1 MRGRW
6 QRYRA
11 WLTAG
16 LGTALLL
23 GMAPV
28 VEAGAVPGS
37 TRAPSAASDSKAGA
51 AAEGTR
57 AAGTEEQAAA
67 LAERTGEPVE
77 IASLRGESSEVFA
90 APDGNLEAREYL
102 RPVRTRVGGEW
113 KAIDTQLAPAADGM
127 VAPGATTVGMEFSGG
142 GTAPL
147 VRMSKA
153 GRELSLSW
161 PDALPQPRLEG
172 DAAVYPEVL
181 PGVDLRMGVQ
191 ADGFTQLLVVKSA
204 EAAQNPELAELRL
217 HLGATGMSVR
227 ETAAGGLEAVD
238 AGAGGAVFEAP
249 QPVMWD
255 SSGGTTPGARGA
267 AGSDPAAD
275 EPAAGESG
283 KLAPVDVQVAQA
295 PDQLVLTP
303 DAQVLKGADT
313 VYPVF
318 IDPQWYSPRASAWTF
333 ASKYWASSPQWK
345 FNGENNAGMGY
356 CGWDYC
362 APHDT
367 KRVFYRIPTSRF
379 AGKSILSAEFVV
391 RNNWSASC
399 SERSVELWRT
409 EDISA
414 STTWNSQDAG
424 SGFWLDKLDTR
435 SFAYGYDGCA
445 AKDAEFG
452 IKAAVQQAANN
463 KWSTMTFGLR
473 AASEDDKYAWKR
485 FSDKAF
491 LRVKYNR
498 PPPQIKMAQLT
509 MEYGGVC
516 KRPGEKARIRSL
528 GKIQATEVRDPDG
541 DNVAVQFQAKWDGG
555 SWKPAK
561 STSRPS
567 GSTFWIALPNSGPD
581 AIPKN
586 KDVNWYAR
594 AYDGAQWSP
603 WSYAGD
609 TKTACYFVWDTN
621 EPAAPTVVS
630 GEYPESDPADPNDP
644 WLDGVGQYGTFTLD
658 SPSSD
663 ANRYWYG
670 INGDPVPG
678 NQISTSG
685 GAARDVKILPT
696 RSGLNFITVQSFDTA
711 GNNSEIRTYQFRVKA
726 GQPDRATWQLDEP
739 AGATQAEGSTP
750 PRTLGLKGGAA
761 TGAAGIDG
769 TALGLNG
776 TDAYAVTDLSAVNN
790 TGGFTVSAWA
800 KLDAKPTTGAAV
812 VASQPG
818 NERMGFALH
827 YAAAHDRWIFNGF
840 SADTPDATVHRAM
853 APNPG
858 GVQTGAWTHLVGSYD
873 SVEDKLRLFVN
884 GTLVGETPFV
894 STWNARRGLQLGAGS
909 AAGVAKDF
917 FPGTLDKVQIFDK
930 RIAQDEVAKLYAK
943 QTIGDPGRPA
953 IAVFEL
959 DEPAGATEI
968 SGRGGVL
975 PARYHGGVTTGVPGV
990 AGKAAKFNGTDGYAR
1005 IGQTSGPHINS
1016 ERSFAVAAWAKLDAK
1031 PDRQATVVAQAGEF
1045 ALGFELYYSAAYD
1058 RWVFN
1063 QYASDTP
1070 GAPIIRAMADQPG
1083 DAYAGTWAHL
1093 VGVHDTTAN
1102 TLTLYINGKKAG
1114 STTLVDAFYA
1124 AGSMYVGAVSVNNTL
1139 KSHFPGTI
1147 DDIRLFD
1154 RPISPA
1160 EVQQLY
1166 KQRAFVKGRWLFEEV
1181 SGSPPATTPDASGE
1195 GRPMTLEGGAKLG
1208 AGWIDFSGLQLDGVD
1223 DHAAASMPVDT
1234 SGSFTLTG
1242 WAQAAAMP
1250 GGAVTVASAEGGATN
1265 AFSVRYL
1272 PDAGDPN
1279 APGRWQVVLPS
1290 SDAADAPVVR
1300 ADNANFYDVRE
1311 WNHLALVYD
1320 GFARELKLYVNGVLE
1335 ETACADSD
1343 GDGEPDQ
1350 AGCKDLVPWA
1360 EHAQSFK
1367 ATGELQIG
1375 RAKRAGGFDEYF
1387 PGTIDDVWAFQGPLS
1402 EDQVAW
1408 LASQWFDV
1416 PTQVPPGG

>member
-1 MRGRW
+1 
-6 QRYRA
+6 
-11 WLTAG
+11 
-16 LGTALLL
+16 
-23 GMAPV
+23 
-28 VEAGAVPGS
+28 
-37 TRAPSAASDSKAGA
+37 
-51 AAEGTR
+51 
-57 AAGTEEQAAA
+57 
-67 LAERTGEPVE
+67 
-77 IASLRGESSEVFA
+77 
-90 APDGNLEAREYL
+90 
-102 RPVRTRVGGEW
+102 
-113 KAIDTQLAPAADGM
+113 M
-127 VAPGATTVGMEFSGG
+127 VAPGATTVGLEFSGG
-142 GTAPL
+142 GAAPL
-147 VRMSKA
+147 VRMARA

-161 PDALPQPRLEG
+161 PGELPQPRLEG

-191 ADGFTQLLVVKSA
+191 ADGFAQLLVVKTA
-204 EAAQNPELAELRL
+204 EAAQNPELTQLRL
-217 HLGATGMSVR
+217 HLGATGMDVR
-227 ETAAGGLEAVD
+227 ETVAGGLEAVD

-255 SSGGTTPGARGA
+255 SSGGTTPGARS
-267 AGSDPAAD
+267 GSDPGG
-275 EPAAGESG
+275 EPVAGESG
-283 KLAPVDVQVAQA
+283 KLAPVGVEVAQE

-345 FNGENNAGMGY
+345 FNGEDNAGMGY

-391 RNNWSASC
+391 RNVWSASC
-399 SERSVELWRT
+399 ADRSVELWRT
-409 EDISA
+409 KDISS

-424 SGFWLDKLDTR
+424 SGFWLDQLDAR

-452 IKAAVQQAANN
+452 IKSAVQQAANN

-473 AASEDDKYAWKR
+473 AANEDDKYAWKR
-485 FSDKAF
+485 FSSKAF

-498 PPPQIKMAQLT
+498 PPTQIKMSQLT
-509 MEYGGVC
+509 MKFGGVC
-516 KRPGEKARIRSL
+516 KRPDNKAR
-528 GKIQATEVRDPDG
+528 VRTLSTIYANDVTDPDG
-541 DNVAVQFQAKWDGG
+541 DNVSVQFQAKWDGG
-555 SWKPAK
+555 SWKPARTGSK
-561 STSRPS
+561 PS
-567 GSTFWIALPNSGPD
+567 GRTFAISLPTRDP
-581 AIPKN
+581 AIPA
-586 KDVNWYAR
+586 DTTVHWYAR
-594 AYDGAQWSP
+594 AHDGAQYSP

-609 TKTACYFVWDTN
+609 PTGCYFVYDTK
-621 EPAAPTVVS
+621 EPKAPSVTS
-630 GEYPESDPADPNDP
+630 GEYPESNPEDPNDP
-644 WLDGVGQYGTFTLD
+644 WLDGVGQYGTFTVD
-658 SPSSD
+658 SPD
-663 ANRYWYG
+663 ADVNRYRYG
-670 INGDPVPG
+670 INSDPLPANEV
-678 NQISTSG
+678 STSG
-685 GAARDVKILPT
+685 GAAKDIKILPA
-696 RSGLNFITVQSFDTA
+696 RPGLNFFTIQSFDTA
-711 GNNSEIRTYQFRVKA
+711 GNNSETRTYQFRVKA

-739 AGATQAEGSTP
+739 AGAMQAEGSTP
-750 PRTLGLKGGAA
+750 PRTLALKGGAT
-761 TGAAGIDG
+761 TGAAGAEG

-776 TDAYAVTDLSAVNN
+776 TDAYAATDLSAVNN
-790 TGGFTVSAWA
+790 TGGFTVSAWV

-858 GVQTGAWTHLVGSYD
+858 GVQTGTWTHLVGSYD
-873 SVEDKLRLFVN
+873 SVDDKLQLFVN

-894 STWNARRGLQLGAGS
+894 SSWNARRGLQLGAGS
-909 AAGVAKDF
+909 AAGVARDF

-930 RIAQDEVAKLYAK
+930 RIAQDEVDKLYAK

-953 IAVFEL
+953 TAVFEL
-959 DEPAGATEI
+959 DEPAGATEVA
-968 SGRGGVL
+968 GRGGVL
-975 PARYHGGVTTGVPGV
+975 PARYHGGVTTGVAGV
-990 AGKAAKFNGTDGYAR
+990 AGKATKFNGTDGYAR

-1016 ERSFAVAAWAKLDAK
+1016 ERSFAVSAWAKLDAK

-1063 QYASDTP
+1063 QYASDTA

-1102 TLTLYINGKKAG
+1102 TLTLYVNGKKAG

-1147 DDIRLFD
+1147 DDVRLFN

-1166 KQRAFVKGRWLFEEV
+1166 KQRPFVKGRWMFEEA
-1181 SGSPPATTPDASGE
+1181 SGTTPMTTPDEAG
-1195 GRPMTLEGGAKLG
+1195 GNDLTLGGGAALG
-1208 AGWIDFSGLQLDGVD
+1208 QGWIDFSGLELDGVD
-1223 DHAAASMPVDT
+1223 AYAAAGTVPVDT

-1242 WAQAAAMP
+1242 WAQAAAVPDHAIAM
-1250 GGAVTVASAEGGATN
+1250 ASAEGVNTS
-1265 AFSVRYL
+1265 AFSIRYV
-1272 PDAGDPN
+1272 PDAGGV
-1279 APGRWQVVLPS
+1279 GRWQVALPS
-1290 SDAADAPVVR
+1290 TDAATAPVVR
-1300 ADNANFYDVRE
+1300 VDSANFHDVRE

-1320 GFARELKLYVNGVLE
+1320 GFSKELQFYVNGVLE
-1335 ETACADSD
+1335 ETVCADDD

-1350 AGCKDLVPWA
+1350 AGCEDIVPWA
-1360 EHAQSFK
+1360 QDALSFK
-1367 ATGELQIG
+1367 ASKSLQIG
-1375 RAKRAGGFDEYF
+1375 RSKAGSGFGEYF
-1387 PGTIDDVWAFQGPLS
+1387 PGAVDDIWTFQGALS
-1402 EDQVAW
+1402 EFQIGW
-1408 LASQWFDV
+1408 LTSNWFDV
-1416 PTQVPPGG
+1416 PTEVPPGG

>member
-1 MRGRW
+1 
-6 QRYRA
+6 
-11 WLTAG
+11 
-16 LGTALLL
+16 
-23 GMAPV
+23 MAPV
-28 VEAGAVPGS
+28 VEASAVPGS
-37 TRAPSAASDSKAGA
+37 TSAPSTASDARAGA
-51 AAEGTR
+51 AAADIR
-57 AAGTEEQAAA
+57 AADTEEQAAA
-67 LAERTGEPVE
+67 QAERTGEPVE
-77 IASLRGESSEVFA
+77 IASLRGESSDVFA
-90 APDGNLEAREYL
+90 TPEGNLEAREYL
-102 RPVRTRVGGEW
+102 RPVRTRVGGKW
-113 KAIDTQLAPAADGM
+113 KAIDTGLTPAADGM

-147 VRMSKA
+147 VRMTKA
-153 GRELSLSW
+153 GRELALSW
-161 PDALPQPRLEG
+161 PGELPQPRLEG

-191 ADGFTQLLVVKSA
+191 ADGFTQLLIVKTA
-204 EAAQNPELAELRL
+204 EAAQNPELAQLRL
-217 HLGATGMSVR
+217 HLDATGMSVR

-255 SSGGTTPGARGA
+255 SSGGTTPGARSA
-267 AGSDPAAD
+267 AASDPAAD
-275 EPAAGESG
+275 EPAAGETG

-318 IDPQWYSPRASAWTF
+318 IDPQWYSPRTSAWTF

-345 FNGENNAGMGY
+345 FNAENNAGMGY

-409 EDISA
+409 KGISS

-452 IKAAVQQAANN
+452 IKSAVQQAANN

-528 GKIQATEVRDPDG
+528 GKISANEIRDPDG
-541 DNVAVQFQAKWDGG
+541 DHVAVQFQAKWTDASGATHRW
-555 SWKPAK
+555 SP
-561 STSRPS
+561 SRTSFEPS
-567 GSTFWIALPNSGPD
+567 GSSFTVSLPKTGTNP
-581 AIPKN
+581 IPKN
-586 KDVNWYAR
+586 ENVHWYAR

-621 EPAAPTVVS
+621 EPAAPTVTS
-630 GEYPESDPADPNDP
+630 GEYPESDPANPNDP

-658 SPSSD
+658 SPAAD
-663 ANRYWYG
+663 ATRYLYG

-696 RSGLNFITVQSFDTA
+696 RPGLNFITAQSFDAA

-726 GQPDRATWQLDEP
+726 GQPDRATWQLDES

-750 PRTLGLKGGAA
+750 ARTLALKGGAA
-761 TGAAGIDG
+761 TGAAGTDG

-776 TDAYAVTDLSAVNN
+776 TDAYAATDLSAVNN
-790 TGGFTVSAWA
+790 TGGFTVSAWV
-800 KLDAKPTTGAAV
+800 KLDAKPTAGAAV

-858 GVQTGAWTHLVGSYD
+858 GVQTGTWTHLVGSYD
-873 SVEDKLRLFVN
+873 SVEDKLRLFVD
-884 GTLVGETPFV
+884 GTLVGETPFT

-909 AAGVAKDF
+909 GSGVAKDF
-917 FPGTLDKVQIFDK
+917 FPGTLDEVQIFDK
-930 RIAQDEVAKLYAK
+930 RIAQDEVDKLYAK

-959 DEPAGATEI
+959 DEPTGATEV

-990 AGKAAKFNGTDGYAR
+990 AGKATKFNGTDGYAR

-1016 ERSFAVAAWAKLDAK
+1016 ERSFAVSAWAKLDAK

-1181 SGSPPATTPDASGE
+1181 SDSAPATTPDASGE

-1250 GGAVTVASAEGGATN
+1250 GGAVTVASAEGSATN

-1272 PDAGDPN
+1272 PDAADPN

-1300 ADNANFYDVRE
+1300 ADNGNFYDVRE

-1335 ETACADSD
+1335 ETACSDSD

-1375 RAKRAGGFDEYF
+1375 RAKTVGGFDEYF

>member
-1 MRGRW
+1 
-6 QRYRA
+6 
-11 WLTAG
+11 

-23 GMAPV
+23 GTAPV
-28 VEAGAVPGS
+28 VEASPVSGS
-37 TRAPSAASDSKAGA
+37 TRAPSAASEATGNA
-51 AAEGTR
+51 AAGTAV
-57 AAGTEEQAAA
+57 AATEEQAAA
-67 LAERTGEPVE
+67 RAERTGEPVE

-90 APDGNLEAREYL
+90 TPDGNLEAREYL

-113 KAIDTQLAPAADGM
+113 KSIDTRLAPAEDGM
-127 VAPGATTVGMEFSGG
+127 VAPGATTVGLEFSGG
-142 GTAPL
+142 GSAPL
-147 VRMSKA
+147 VRMTRA

-161 PDALPQPRLEG
+161 PGELPQPRLEG

-217 HLGATGMSVR
+217 HLGATGMDVR

-255 SSGGTTPGARGA
+255 SSGGTAADARSA
-267 AGSDPAAD
+267 AGSDPAD

-283 KLAPVDVQVAQA
+283 KLAAVDVEVAQA

-303 DAQVLKGADT
+303 DAQVLMGADT

-345 FNGENNAGMGY
+345 FNGENNSGMGY

-379 AGKSILSAEFVV
+379 AGKSILSAEFVT
-391 RNNWSASC
+391 RNIWSASC

-409 EDISA
+409 KGISS

-452 IKAAVQQAANN
+452 IRAGVQEAANK

-473 AASEDDKYAWKR
+473 AASEDDKYGWKR

-528 GKIQATEVRDPDG
+528 GKIYANDVKDPDG
-541 DNVAVQFQAKWDGG
+541 DGVAVQFQAKWDGG
-555 SWKPAK
+555 NWSPART
-561 STSRPS
+561 TSKRS
-567 GSTFWIALPNSGPD
+567 GSTFSIPLSSS
-581 AIPKN
+581 IPKN
-586 KDVNWYAR
+586 VTVNWYAR

-609 TKTACYFVWDTN
+609 TKTACYFVYDTSV
-621 EPAAPTVVS
+621 PVAPTVTS
-630 GEYPESDPADPNDP
+630 GEYPQSDPENPDDP

-658 SPSSD
+658 SPSTD
-663 ANRYWYG
+663 ANRYRYG

-678 NQISTSG
+678 NQVSTSG
-685 GAARDVKILPT
+685 GAARDVKILPA
-696 RSGLNFITVQSFDTA
+696 RPGVNFVTAQAFDAA
-711 GNNSEIRTYQFRVKA
+711 GNGSEIRTYQFRVKA

-739 AGATQAEGSTP
+739 AGATQAQGSTP
-750 PRTLGLKGGAA
+750 ARTLALKGGAA
-761 TGAAGIDG
+761 TGAAGAEG

-776 TDAYAVTDLSAVNN
+776 TDAYAATDLSPVNN
-790 TGGFTVSAWA
+790 TGGFTVSAWV

-812 VASQPG
+812 AASQPG

-840 SADTPDATVHRAM
+840 SADTPDATVYRAM
-853 APNPG
+853 APDPG
-858 GVQTGAWTHLVGSYD
+858 GVQTGTWTHLVGSYD
-873 SVEDKLRLFVN
+873 SVEDKLQLFVN

-894 STWNARRGLQLGAGS
+894 STWNARRGLQLGAG
-909 AAGVAKDF
+909 ATAGVAKDF

-930 RIAQDEVAKLYAK
+930 RIAQDEVDKLYAK

-953 IAVFEL
+953 IAVFDL
-959 DEPAGATEI
+959 DEPAGATEV

-1016 ERSFAVAAWAKLDAK
+1016 ERSFAVSAWAKLDAK
-1031 PDRQATVVAQAGEF
+1031 PDRQATVVAQAGEY

-1083 DAYAGTWAHL
+1083 DAYPGTWAHL

-1166 KQRAFVKGRWLFEEV
+1166 KQRPLVKSRWKLE
-1181 SGSPPATTPDASGE
+1181 GATGATPPATADDSPE
-1195 GRPMTLEGGAKLG
+1195 GHDMTLHGGAGFGSGWVDTG
-1208 AGWIDFSGLQLDGVD
+1208 AMELDGVD
-1223 DHAAASMPVDT
+1223 AYAATSEVPVDT
-1234 SGSFTLTG
+1234 SGSYTVTA
-1242 WAQAAAMP
+1242 WAQAAALP
-1250 GGAVTVASAEGGATN
+1250 NGAAALVSATGSRQSAFAVRYVPAADPSASAGSWQIALPGADSDE
-1265 AFSVRYL
+1265 AALVRVQ
-1272 PDAGDPN
+1272 N
-1279 APGRWQVVLPS
+1279 EQFW
-1290 SDAADAPVVR
+1290 
-1300 ADNANFYDVRE
+1300 DVRD

-1320 GFARELKLYVNGVLE
+1320 GFAKEARLYVNGELE
-1335 ETACADSD
+1335 EVACVDDDGNGEADDPACTDRLSWAQD
-1343 GDGEPDQ
+1343 VLAFRAGE
-1350 AGCKDLVPWA
+1350 
-1360 EHAQSFK
+1360 S
-1367 ATGELQIG
+1367 LQIG
-1375 RAKRAGGFDEYF
+1375 RSKTAGAWGEYW
-1387 PGTIDDVWAFQGPLS
+1387 PGAVDDVWVFQGALT
-1402 EDQVAW
+1402 DGQVAQ
-1408 LASQWFDV
+1408 LALGMPDVVTDV
-1416 PTQVPPGG
+1416 PDDS

>member
-1 MRGRW
+1 M
-6 QRYRA
+6 
-11 WLTAG
+11 
-16 LGTALLL
+16 
-23 GMAPV
+23 
-28 VEAGAVPGS
+28 
-37 TRAPSAASDSKAGA
+37 
-51 AAEGTR
+51 
-57 AAGTEEQAAA
+57 
-67 LAERTGEPVE
+67 
-77 IASLRGESSEVFA
+77 
-90 APDGNLEAREYL
+90 
-102 RPVRTRVGGEW
+102 GGEW
-113 KAIDTQLAPAADGM
+113 KAIDTRLAPAADGM
-127 VAPGATTVGMEFSGG
+127 VAPGATTVGLEFSGG
-142 GTAPL
+142 GAAPL
-147 VRMSKA
+147 VRMARA

-161 PDALPQPRLEG
+161 PGELPQPRLEG

-191 ADGFTQLLVVKSA
+191 ADGFAQLLVVKTA
-204 EAAQNPELAELRL
+204 EAAQNPELTQLRL
-217 HLGATGMSVR
+217 HLGATGMDVR

-255 SSGGTTPGARGA
+255 SSGGTTPGARS
-267 AGSDPAAD
+267 AGSDPGG
-275 EPAAGESG
+275 EPVAGETG
-283 KLAPVDVQVAQA
+283 KLAPVDVEVTQE
-295 PDQLVLTP
+295 PDGLVLTP
-303 DAQVLKGADT
+303 DTQVLKGADT

-345 FNGENNAGMGY
+345 FNGEDNAGMGY

-379 AGKSILSAEFVV
+379 AGKSILSAEFVT
-391 RNNWSASC
+391 RNIWSASC

-409 EDISA
+409 KDISS

-435 SFAYGYDGCA
+435 SFAYGHDGCA

-452 IKAAVQQAANN
+452 IRAGVQEAAN
-463 KWSTMTFGLR
+463 KKLTTMTFGLR
-473 AASEDDKYAWKR
+473 AANEDDKYAWKR

-509 MEYGGVC
+509 MKFGGVC
-516 KRPGEKARIRSL
+516 KRPDEKAR
-528 GKIQATEVRDPDG
+528 VRKLSTIYANDVTDPDG
-541 DNVAVQFQAKWDGG
+541 DNVSVQFQAKWDGG
-555 SWKPAK
+555 SWTPAR
-561 STSRPS
+561 TGSRPS
-567 GSTFWIALPNSGPD
+567 NSTFSIALPTG
-581 AIPKN
+581 IPADKT
-586 KDVNWYAR
+586 VHWYAR

-603 WSYAGD
+603 WSYSGD
-609 TKTACYFVWDTN
+609 TKTACYFVYDTK
-621 EPAAPTVVS
+621 EPEAPSVTS
-630 GEYPESDPADPNDP
+630 GEYPESNPEDPNDP
-644 WLDGVGQYGTFTLD
+644 WLDGVGQYGTFTVD
-658 SPSSD
+658 SPD
-663 ANRYWYG
+663 ADVNRYRYG
-670 INGDPVPG
+670 INSDPLPT
-678 NQISTSG
+678 NQVSTSG
-685 GAARDVKILPT
+685 GAAKDIKILPT
-696 RSGLNFITVQSFDTA
+696 RPGLNFFTVQSFDTA

-750 PRTLGLKGGAA
+750 ARTLALKGGAT
-761 TGAAGIDG
+761 TGAAGAEG

-776 TDAYAVTDLSAVNN
+776 TDAYAATDLSAVNN
-790 TGGFTVSAWA
+790 TGGFTVSAWV

-840 SADTPDATVHRAM
+840 SADTPDAAVHRAM

-858 GVQTGAWTHLVGSYD
+858 GVQTGTWTHLVGSYD
-873 SVEDKLRLFVN
+873 SVDDKLQLFVN

-894 STWNARRGLQLGAGS
+894 SSWNARRGLQLGAGS
-909 AAGVAKDF
+909 ASGVARDF
-917 FPGTLDKVQIFDK
+917 FPGILDKVQIFDK
-930 RIAQDEVAKLYAK
+930 RIAQDEVDKLYAK

-953 IAVFEL
+953 TAVFEL
-959 DEPAGATEI
+959 DEPAGATEVA
-968 SGRGGVL
+968 GRGGVL
-975 PARYHGGVTTGVPGV
+975 PARYQGGVTTGVPGV
-990 AGKAAKFNGTDGYAR
+990 AGKATKFNGTDGYAR

-1016 ERSFAVAAWAKLDAK
+1016 ERSFAVSAWAKLDAK
-1031 PDRQATVVAQAGEF
+1031 PDRQATVVAQTGEF

-1166 KQRAFVKGRWLFEEV
+1166 KQRPLVKSRWKLE
-1181 SGSPPATTPDASGE
+1181 GSNGATPPATADDSPGGND
-1195 GRPMTLEGGAKLG
+1195 MTLHGGAAIGSGWVDSG
-1208 AGWIDFSGLQLDGVD
+1208 AMELDGVD
-1223 DHAAASMPVDT
+1223 AYAATSGVPVDT
-1234 SGSFTLTG
+1234 SGSYTVTA
-1242 WAQAAAMP
+1242 WAQAAAVP
-1250 GGAVTVASAEGGATN
+1250 DDAAAVVSATGSRQGAFA
-1265 AFSVRYL
+1265 VRYVPAADPATGTGSWEIAL
-1272 PDAGDPN
+1272 PGAD
-1279 APGRWQVVLPS
+1279 
-1290 SDAADAPVVR
+1290 SDAAGVVR
-1300 ADNANFYDVRE
+1300 VKNEQFWDVRD

-1320 GFARELKLYVNGVLE
+1320 GLSKEARLYVNGELE
-1335 ETACADSD
+1335 EVACADDD
-1343 GDGEPDQ
+1343 GNGEADDPACTDRLSWAQ
-1350 AGCKDLVPWA
+1350 DVLTFRAG
-1360 EHAQSFK
+1360 ESM
-1367 ATGELQIG
+1367 QIG
-1375 RAKRAGGFDEYF
+1375 RSKTAGTWGEYW
-1387 PGTIDDVWAFQGPLS
+1387 PGAVDDVWVFQGDLTAG
-1402 EDQVAW
+1402 QIAH
-1408 LASQWFDV
+1408 LALGWPDVVTDV
-1416 PTQVPPGG
+1416 PDDT